1 MGPPDSSYIGA
12 WQHDTLGVPNVAQPG
27 PVWSELQGIWGF
39 GEAGY
44 LYSIICF
51 TGPGQWCTVA
61 IVKSSWSPKSRFQ
74 WYLDI

>member
-39 GEAGY
+39 GEAGSVFYY
-44 LYSIICF
+44 LFY
-51 TGPGQWCTVA
+51 WAWTV
-61 IVKSSWSPKSRFQ
+61 V
-74 WYLDI
+74 YCGNC